1 VCLRDWEN
9 AMADNDTMQ
18 SNPAGAMVA
27 GYRRQVETCRK
38 VADLML
44 DTTGRLEQ
52 IGLKVARSAL
62 HGGLDAAGSLGTA
75 DGGAPSMA
83 PPNVDALMQFQREIA
98 DTIGAMNGEMVRL
111 MTEYGTQLSQSF
123 GMSMMP
129 NMTAG
134 YNAPGFDA
142 LARSWN
148 EAMQRYTSM
157 IQGATSQRT
166 P

>member
-1 VCLRDWEN
+1 
-9 AMADNDTMQ
+9 MAENDTMQ
-18 SNPAGAMVA
+18 SNPASAMVA

-62 HGGLDAAGSLGTA
+62 HGGLDAAGSLSTGVGTGEA
-75 DGGAPSMA
+75 GAPNLA

-134 YNAPGFDA
+134 FGAAPGFDA
-142 LARSWN
+142 LTRSWN

-157 IQGATSQRT
+157 LQGATTT
-166 P
+166 PRAP

>member
-18 SNPAGAMVA
+18 SNPASAMVA
-27 GYRRQVETCRK
+27 GFRRQVETCRK

-75 DGGAPSMA
+75 DGGAPNLA
-83 PPNVDALMQFQREIA
+83 PPNVDAMMQYQREIA

-111 MTEYGTQLSQSF
+111 MTEYSTQLSQSF

-134 YNAPGFDA
+134 YSAPGFDA

-148 EAMQRYTSM
+148 DAMQRYTSM
-157 IQGATSQRT
+157 LQGATTPRT